1 MALNYEN
8 LDGKTRPFMLR
19 EVELDLSRGNLYLS
33 PRLNEHGQQNYVSL
47 LKEAIGHYNDAWL
60 ADQLDKN
67 ACMAEFELRKQSGV
81 SRKVKVPVNA
91 HQVLSEGEFNRFYIR
106 GVCARVIHEGFNQI
120 EVYRGKS
127 VKTPRS
133 ESQAMIGKKLP
144 AEELLKDLRAS
155 IGVDT
160 AFGLPSGPN
169 SGLTVRM
176 FK

>member
-1 MALNYEN
+1 
-8 LDGKTRPFMLR
+8 MLR
-19 EVELDLSRGNLYLS
+19 EVELDMSRGNLYLS
-33 PRLNEHGQQNYVSL
+33 PRLNENGRRNYASL

-60 ADQLDKN
+60 AVQLAKN
-67 ACMAEFELRKQSGV
+67 DCMANFEQRNRNGISKT
-81 SRKVKVPVNA
+81 VKVPVNA
-91 HQVLSEGEFNRFYIR
+91 PDVLSEGEFNRFYIR
-106 GVCARVIHEGFNQI
+106 GVCARVIDEGLKKI

-133 ESQAMIGKKLP
+133 ESQAMIGTKLP

-160 AFGLPSGPN
+160 AFGLPPGPN
-169 SGLTVRM
+169 SGLTVRI